1 LFYKNLDDIIIN
13 IKASHLGDSVENK
26 IKNYDIHNIDFLPI
40 AISVSQ
46 VMDGKLNYIS
56 VSQGFCELFK
66 LDYEN
71 ALYYLN
77 NTPYGKVIED
87 DKFWLYETEYQL
99 VNNNLLFN
107 DYIYR
112 TKIGDNNN
120 ISYINV
126 NFRKRIIDNVE
137 YIFTSFNLL
146 TSDSINNNSVRDI
159 IKSQQIKILDDS
171 LNAIIILS
179 KKDFSIKYLNKAA
192 LEIVKKPL
200 ENIDSKKCYEY
211 FRNQDKPCSFCP
223 LINNGKTQQIID
235 VDYTSV
241 DKKVQVYFT
250 ETTWNGEDAYV
261 EYLRDVTSEKKIE
274 RLFNLYKSLVSYK
287 RNSDVDVGALYC
299 FDLET
304 EKTLFYFLHST
315 KANHENAP
323 FNEVIN
329 YFYPTIIGE
338 EDRKKYLEFYNLERI
353 KENAKKYITD
363 SVEYHQKVS
372 STVTVFLR
380 ASYNFLED
388 PLSKHTLLIVNV
400 YDVTQKI
407 EMEKMLDAIV
417 TEQNEFVMR
426 QDDSTKT
433 CIVFARA
440 NNFLN
445 FPVGYSRYSYKE
457 YEDYIHNGLKDKLIE
472 TYGNKRVINCEER
485 NEFIK
490 NESYSV
496 TYVLKIDG
504 KIYHKR
510 SLGFRSKDN
519 SLFTVIY
526 DVTDLALAERKKN
539 EKLKNVNKRLVV
551 AQKQANIS
559 SKAKSEFLSRMSH
572 DMRTPLGAIISLSSF
587 GIEDST
593 NSNFFEYFKQ
603 IKENGDYLL
612 SLVNDILDF
621 QKIEIDSIVLEE
633 KICKFSETAQAI
645 QRIVKQRALE
655 KHIDFKCS
663 FHKEIE
669 SEFVILDKKRM
680 KQVLV
685 NLLNNSI
692 KYTKPGGKV
701 YWDLV
706 VKKDEKGDVIAVHT
720 ISDSGVG
727 MSEDFMKIM
736 YEPFSKELNE
746 LSDKEGGTGLG
757 LVISKKIIDAMNG
770 KIECISKIGKG
781 TTFIITLPRKIPTE
795 QQINDYKN
803 SKNKTIDYDKL
814 IGLKILVCEDVEI
827 NRVIIK
833 RLLEQKGTIVELA
846 KDGIEGVRLAKE
858 NHYDV
863 ILMDIRMPKLDG
875 LSATKEIR
883 KFNKNIPIIALSANA
898 FSLDKRISKEAG
910 MNAHI
915 AKPINKDELF
925 TTIISQVNNK

>member
-1 LFYKNLDDIIIN
+1 MED
-13 IKASHLGDSVENK
+13 K

-46 VMDGKLNYIS
+46 VMAGQLHYIS
-56 VSQGFCELFK
+56 VSQGYCELFK

-77 NTPYGKVIED
+77 NNPYENIIED
-87 DKFWLYETEYQL
+87 DKFWLYETEHQL

-112 TKIGDNNN
+112 TKIRDNTN

-137 YIFTSFNLL
+137 YIFTSYNLL

-192 LEIVKKPL
+192 LEIVNKPL
-200 ENIDSKKCYEY
+200 VNIDSKKCYEY

-223 LINNGKTQQIID
+223 LITNGKMQQIID

-274 RLFNLYKSLVSYK
+274 RLFNLYRSLVSYK

-304 EKTLFYFLHST
+304 EKTLFYFLHAT

-323 FNEVIN
+323 FYEVIN
-329 YFYPTIIGE
+329 YFYPTIVGE
-338 EDRKKYLEFYNLERI
+338 EDRKKYLEFFNLEKI
-353 KENAKKYITD
+353 KENAKSYITD

-372 STVTVFLR
+372 SSVTVFLR

-388 PLSKHTLLIVNV
+388 PISKHTLLIVNIL
-400 YDVTQKI
+400 DVTQKI

-417 TEQNEFVMR
+417 SEQNEFVMR
-426 QDDSTKT
+426 QDVSTKT

-440 NNFLN
+440 DNFLN

-457 YEDYIHNGLKDKLIE
+457 YEDYIQNGLKDKLIE

-485 NEFIK
+485 NALIK
-490 NESYSV
+490 DESYSV

-551 AQKQANIS
+551 AQKEANIS
-559 SKAKSEFLSRMSH
+559 IKAKSDFLSRMSH

-655 KHIDFKCS
+655 KNIDFKCS

-706 VKKDEKGDVIAVHT
+706 VKKDEKGNVIAIHT

-736 YEPFSKELNE
+736 YEPFAKELNE

-803 SKNKTIDYDKL
+803 SQNKTIDYDKL

-827 NRVIIK
+827 NSVIIK

-846 KDGIEGVRLAKE
+846 KDGIEGVKLAKE

-898 FSLDKRISKEAG
+898 FSLDKKISKEAG

-925 TTIISQVNNK
+925 ISIINQINNK

>member
-1 LFYKNLDDIIIN
+1 VEKN
-13 IKASHLGDSVENK
+13 

-46 VMDGKLNYIS
+46 VIEGEIKYIS
-56 VSQGFCELFK
+56 VSQGYCELFK
-66 LDYEN
+66 LDYET

-77 NTPYGKVIED
+77 NKPYENVFED
-87 DKFWLYETEYQL
+87 DKFWLYETEHQL
-99 VNNNLLFN
+99 VNDNLLFY

-112 TKIGDNNN
+112 TKIRDDTK

-126 NFRKRIIDNVE
+126 NFRKRIINNVD
-137 YIFTSFNLL
+137 YIFTSYTLL
-146 TSDSINNNSVRDI
+146 TYDSINNNSVINI
-159 IKSQQIKILDDS
+159 IKSQQTKILDDS

-192 LEIVKKPL
+192 LEIVNNPL
-200 ENIDSKKCYEY
+200 VNIDSKKCYEY

-223 LINNGKTQQIID
+223 LINGGKMQQIID
-235 VDYTSV
+235 VDYTSL

-261 EYLRDVTSEKKIE
+261 EYLRDVTSEKKMN
-274 RLFNLYKSLVSYK
+274 RLFNLYKSLISYK
-287 RNSDVDVGALYC
+287 RNSDVAVGALYC
-299 FDLET
+299 FDLQT
-304 EKTLFYFLHST
+304 EKTLFYFLHAT
-315 KANHENAP
+315 KANHENAH

-329 YFYPTIIGE
+329 YFYPTIVGE
-338 EDRKKYLEFYNLERI
+338 EDKKKYLDFFNLEKI
-353 KENAKKYITD
+353 KENAKNYITD
-363 SVEYHQKVS
+363 SIEYHQKIS
-372 STVTVFLR
+372 PSVTVFFR

-388 PLSKHTLLIVNV
+388 PISNHTLLIVNV
-400 YDVTQKI
+400 LDVTQII

-457 YEDYIHNGLKDKLIE
+457 YEDYINNGLKDILIE
-472 TYGNKRVINCEER
+472 TYGNKRILNCENR
-485 NEFIK
+485 KKLIK

-510 SLGFRSKDN
+510 SLGFRSKEN

-526 DVTDLALAERKKN
+526 DVTDLASTERKKN
-539 EKLKNVNKRLVV
+539 EKLKNINKRLFV
-551 AQKQANIS
+551 AQKEANIS
-559 SKAKSEFLSRMSH
+559 SKAKSEFLSKMSH

-587 GIEDST
+587 GIEDSS
-593 NSNFFEYFKQ
+593 NSKLFEYFKQ

-621 QKIEIDSIVLEE
+621 QKIEIDSIVIEE
-633 KICKFSETAQAI
+633 RICKFAETAQSI
-645 QRIVKQRALE
+645 RRIVKQRALE
-655 KHIDFKCS
+655 KNIDFKCS
-663 FHKEIE
+663 FYKEID

-685 NLLNNSI
+685 NILNNSI

-706 VKKDEKGDVIAVHT
+706 VKKDEKGNVIAVHT

-727 MSEDFMKIM
+727 MSENFMKIM
-736 YEPFSKELNE
+736 YEPFAKELNE

-757 LVISKKIIDAMNG
+757 LVISKKIIDAMDG
-770 KIECISKIGKG
+770 KIECTSKIGKG
-781 TTFIITLPRKIPTE
+781 TTFIITLPRRIPTQ
-795 QQINDYKN
+795 QQINDYKKN
-803 SKNKTIDYDKL
+803 KNKTIDYNQL
-814 IGLKILVCEDVEI
+814 LGIKILVCEDVEI

-846 KDGIEGVRLAKE
+846 KDGIEGVKLAKE

-875 LSATKEIR
+875 LLATKEIR
-883 KFNKNIPIIALSANA
+883 VFNKQIPIIALSANA
-898 FSLDKRISKEAG
+898 FSFDKKMSKEAG

-925 TTIISQVNNK
+925 TTIISQINKK